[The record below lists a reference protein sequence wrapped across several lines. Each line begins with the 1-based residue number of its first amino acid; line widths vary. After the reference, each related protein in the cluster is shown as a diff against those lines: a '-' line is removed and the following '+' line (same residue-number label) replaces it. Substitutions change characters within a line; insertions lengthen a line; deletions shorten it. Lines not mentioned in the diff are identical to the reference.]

1 MNFKEM
7 QLVGFKS
14 FADKT
19 SIKFDDG
26 VTVIVGPNG
35 CGKSNVADAVRWV
48 LGEQSAKTLRG
59 SSMQDVIFGGTEAR
73 RPLSYCEVT
82 LVFDNTNRM
91 FDIDYD
97 EVAMTRRLYRSGESE
112 YLLNMQSCRL
122 KDIVALLHGV
132 GIGKEGYSIIG
143 QGKVEQIMNAKPED
157 RRAIFEEATGVMKF
171 KAQKGEI
178 ERKLESAKDNLT
190 VFVQRM
196 DEAENQLRP
205 LEKQAETAK
214 KYRAYTEELK
224 HEEVNAYL
232 VRFDNFAF
240 ETGKQREKIE
250 DATRRLNAVE
260 DRLSVLDTEESEGRE
275 AIVKAD
281 ENLRSLNEKLRLFEV
296 GMEHKTGEA
305 KVIGERIAS
314 YRRQLQTAADDVEY
328 SLRRTQ
334 EIDQLER
341 AGAARAEKNGRRAAE
356 IGKECARLEG
366 RLREADAKVVAFDR
380 ISDEKRAS
388 ELSSVESLADVRANV
403 GSLSARH
410 DAVSERIG
418 EVKEAIGKAQVRR
431 QEYERQLADCRKD
444 KDACTKFLDA
454 KPAREEALQG
464 DIAALRQSRQKLSED
479 IVDCNT
485 SISNL
490 NNNLEMYVNLK
501 NRFDGYRDSVR
512 RLQLTA
518 QKDPEI
524 GRRIRGAI
532 ADIVRTDKQYEVA
545 IETAIGGAMQNLVT
559 ATQDDARWLIEYLKR
574 TGGGI
579 VTFLPADAMRPRG
592 NGRDVQAA
600 LREEGAM
607 GLADELVKYDPYY
620 SNIVKYL
627 LDNTLICDTIGNATR
642 IAKKYPRA
650 FKLVTLDGDT
660 IASSGAMTGG
670 SRRRESGN
678 LLAGERHIKE
688 CEEGIARKK
697 NTLEKL
703 KAALADCETELE
715 NAEAAYEKFRVKV
728 QEETAAFA
736 ALSQREATLE
746 GLAQDAANDV
756 AEYDALLERLTRTAD
771 DLSREV
777 LSSEESEELLNKI
790 RSEAAAES
798 SARQA
803 EGEKLRAERDE
814 LSKQLSELRVEEA
827 AIASARQADE
837 ESSVRMRE
845 ERATLL
851 KKVDETRAAMAETQA
866 QIEQLKREEE
876 KVALTEEEQ
885 RTVDA
890 IRERLKKVEDE
901 KRAVLAKQTE
911 LAEEKRGLLTQQ
923 MSLGEVKHACELEI
937 SKAEVTLEN
946 MKQRIDE
953 AYGLTYESAQ
963 ELRDENYDI
972 TQASARIN
980 SLKHRITSLGAINQN
995 AEEDY
1000 DNLLARYNEMLTQK
1014 EDLDKG
1020 ITDLTT
1026 VLDELRA
1033 EMQKKF
1039 DDGFNEINENFTRI
1053 FRELFGGG
1061 KAEMQLDYT
1070 DCDDPLNAG
1079 IEIVAC
1085 PPGKKLT
1092 KISLLSGGERAF
1104 TAIAILFAILKS
1116 RPMPFCI
1123 LDEIEAALDEA
1134 NVDRFAK
1141 YLKKFSK
1148 DTQFIVITHRKPT
1161 MNQADVL
1168 FGVTMEEKG
1177 VSKIVSVKLS
1187 EVEARLGGDTVMA

>member
-82 LVFDNTNRM
+82 LVFDNANRM
-91 FDIDYD
+91 FDIEYD

-112 YLLNMQSCRL
+112 YLLNMQPCRL

-178 ERKLESAKDNLT
+178 ERKLENAKDNLT

-214 KYRAYTEELK
+214 KFRAYSEELK
-224 HEEVNAYL
+224 HEEVNSYL
-232 VRFDNFAF
+232 VRFDNFAY
-240 ETGKQREKIE
+240 ETGKQREKID
-250 DATRRLNAVE
+250 DATRKLTAVE
-260 DRLSVLDTEESEGRE
+260 ERLAAIDTEEEEGRA
-275 AIVKAD
+275 AIAKAD
-281 ENLRSLNEKLRLFEV
+281 DNLRSLNEKLRLFEV

-314 YRRQLQTAADDVEY
+314 FRRQLQTAADDVEY

-334 EIDQLER
+334 EIDALT
-341 AGAARAEKNGRRAAE
+341 ASGAARAEKNEKRAKQ
-356 IGKECARLEG
+356 IGAECAELEKK
-366 RLREADAKVVAFDR
+366 LREADARVVAFDR

-418 EVKEAIGKAQVRR
+418 EVKEAIGKADARR
-431 QEYERQLADCRKD
+431 TEYERQLADCRKD
-444 KDACTKFLDA
+444 KAACAAFLDG
-454 KPAREEALQG
+454 KPAREAALTG
-464 DIAALRQSRQKLSED
+464 DIADLRRSRQKLTED

-485 SISNL
+485 SIANL

-524 GRRIRGAI
+524 GKRIRGAI
-532 ADIVRTDKQYEVA
+532 ADIVRTEKQYEVA

-559 ATQDDARWLIEYLKR
+559 ATQDDARYLIEYLKR

-579 VTFLPADAMRPRG
+579 VTFLPVDAMRPRG

-600 LREEGAM
+600 LREEGAL
-607 GLADELVKYDPYY
+607 GLADELVSYDPYY

-697 NTLEKL
+697 ATLEKL
-703 KAALADCETELE
+703 KAALADCEQELE
-715 NAEAAYEKFRVKV
+715 AAEGAYEKFRIKV

-746 GLAQDAANDV
+746 GLAQDAANDR

-777 LSSEESEELLNKI
+777 LSSEENEELLNKI

-803 EGEKLRAERDE
+803 EGEKLRAERDA
-814 LSKQLSELRVEEA
+814 LSRRLSELRVEEA
-827 AIASARQADE
+827 AIASARQADD
-837 ESSVRMRE
+837 ESAVRMRE

-851 KKVDETRAAMAETQA
+851 KKVEDTRAAMAETQA
-866 QIEQLKREEE
+866 RIEQLKRDEE
-876 KVALTEEEQ
+876 KVALTEDEQ
-885 RTVDA
+885 KTVA
-890 IRERLKKVEDE
+890 ALRARLTEVETE
-901 KRAVLAKQTE
+901 KRAVSEKQAG
-911 LAEEKRGLLTQQ
+911 LSEEKRGLLTQQ
-923 MSLGEVKHACELEI
+923 MTLGEIKHTCELEI
-937 SKAEVTLEN
+937 SRAEVSLEN

-972 TQASARIN
+972 SQASTRIN
-980 SLKHRITSLGAINQN
+980 SLKHRIASLGAINQN

-1000 DNLLARYNEMLTQK
+1000 DNLLARYTEMQTQR

-1020 ITDLTT
+1020 IEDLTS
-1026 VLDELRA
+1026 VLDQLKA

-1039 DDGFNEINENFTRI
+1039 DDGFNEINENFTKI

>member
-1 MNFKEM
+1 MNFKEI
-7 QLVGFKS
+7 QLMGFKS

-19 SIKFDDG
+19 SIQFEDG
-26 VTVIVGPNG
+26 VTCIVGPNG

-59 SSMQDVIFGGTEAR
+59 SSMQDVIFGGTQTR
-73 RPLSYCEVT
+73 RQLSFCEVT
-82 LVFDNTNRM
+82 LVFDNTNRL
-91 FDIDYD
+91 FDIEYD
-97 EVAMTRRLYRSGESE
+97 EVAMTRRLYRSGDSE
-112 YLLNMQSCRL
+112 YLLNKQPCRL

-171 KAQKGEI
+171 KSQKAEI
-178 ERKLESAKDNLT
+178 ERKLENARDNLT

-232 VRFDNFAF
+232 VRFDNFAY

-250 DATRRLNAVE
+250 QAGRELNGVEGRLAA
-260 DRLSVLDTEESEGRE
+260 LDKEEEAARE
-275 AIVKAD
+275 AIAKAD
-281 ENLRSLNEKLRLFEV
+281 EELRAVNEKLRAFEV
-296 GMEHKTGEA
+296 GIEHKTGEA
-305 KVIGERIAS
+305 KVLGERIRS
-314 YRRQLQTAADDVEY
+314 YRRQLQTAMDDIEY
-328 SLRRTQ
+328 SLRRTR
-334 EIDQLER
+334 EIERLEKS
-341 AGAARAEKNGRRAAE
+341 GAAKSQENVRRAEE
-356 IGKECARLEG
+356 IGRKCAALEAKLAEVSQKVAEFERLMG
-366 RLREADAKVVAFDR
+366 
-380 ISDEKRAS
+380 EKRAS
-388 ELSSVESLADVRANV
+388 ELSSVEDLADIRANV
-403 GSLSARH
+403 GSLSARR

-418 EVKEAIGKAQVRR
+418 EVDAALAKARAR
-431 QEYERQLADCRKD
+431 KAEQEEQAAACQQERA
-444 KDACTKFLDA
+444 ACERFLDE
-454 KPAREEALQG
+454 KPQTEQSLLAAVREEE
-464 DIAALRQSRQKLSED
+464 AARRTLTEQAA
-479 IVDCNT
+479 DCNT
-485 SISNL
+485 SILNL
-490 NNNLEMYVNLK
+490 TNNLEMYVNLK

-518 QKDPEI
+518 KSDPEI
-524 GRRIRGAI
+524 GKRVKGAI
-532 ADIVRTDKQYEVA
+532 ADIVRTEKQYEVA
-545 IETAIGGAMQNLVT
+545 VETAIGGAMQNLVT
-559 ATQDDARWLIEYLKR
+559 ATQEDARYLIEYLKK

-579 VTFLPADAMRPRG
+579 VTFLPVDTMRPRG
-592 NGRDVQAA
+592 NGREIRAA
-600 LREEGAM
+600 LKEQGAV
-607 GLADELVKYDPYY
+607 GLAGELVSYDRYY
-620 SNIVKYL
+620 ENIVGYL
-627 LDNTLICDTIGNATR
+627 LDNTLICDTIANATR
-642 IAKKYPRA
+642 ISRKFPRA

-678 LLAGERHIKE
+678 LLAGERRIKE
-688 CEEGIARKK
+688 CEERIAAQKK
-697 NTLEKL
+697 RQEAL
-703 KAALADCETELE
+703 KKELAACEERLS
-715 NAEAAYEKFRVKV
+715 ARQAAYEQFRLQV
-728 QEETAAFA
+728 QEQTASFA
-736 ALSQREATLE
+736 ALSQRAAS
-746 GLAQDAANDV
+746 LAGQLAETVRDI
-756 AEYDALLERLTRTAD
+756 AEYEALLTTLRTTAD
-771 DLSREV
+771 SLKSEV
-777 LSSEESEELLNKI
+777 LSSEENEELLHKI
-790 RSEAAAES
+790 RSEAAAET

-803 EGEKLRAERDE
+803 EGDKLKEERDGI
-814 LSKQLSELRVEEA
+814 LSELNALRVEN
-827 AIASARQADE
+827 SARAADE
-837 ESSVRMRE
+837 ESARRLCE
-845 ERATLL
+845 EKEILAR
-851 KKVDETRAAMAETQA
+851 KVDETRADVSRTETL
-866 QIEQLKREEE
+866 IEQLKREEE
-876 KVALTEEEQ
+876 KAALTEEEQ
-885 RTVDA
+885 HAV
-890 IRERLKKVEDE
+890 
-901 KRAVLAKQTE
+901 AVLRGRLSALEGEKGSVGETQGR
-911 LAEEKRGLLTQQ
+911 LAEEKRALLARQ
-923 MSLGEVKHACELEI
+923 MTLSERKHECELEI
-937 SKAEVTLEN
+937 SKAEAGLEN

-953 AYGLTYESAQ
+953 AYGLTYESALA
-963 ELRDENYDI
+963 LRDEHYDI
-972 TQASARIN
+972 TQASSRIN
-980 SLKHRITSLGAINQN
+980 SLKHRIGALGAINQN

-1000 DNLLARYNEMLTQK
+1000 DNLLSRYTEMQTQR

-1020 ITDLTT
+1020 IADLTT
-1026 VLDELRA
+1026 VLEQLKA
-1033 EMQKKF
+1033 EMQRKF
-1039 DDGFNEINENFTRI
+1039 DAGFNEINANFTQI

-1187 EVEARLGGDTVMA
+1187 EVEAKLGGDTVIA

>member
-82 LVFDNTNRM
+82 LVFDNANRM
-91 FDIDYD
+91 FDIEYD

-112 YLLNMQSCRL
+112 YLLNMQPCRL

-178 ERKLESAKDNLT
+178 ERKLENAKDNLT

-214 KYRAYTEELK
+214 KFRAYSEELK
-224 HEEVNAYL
+224 HEEVNSYL
-232 VRFDNFAF
+232 VRFDNFAY
-240 ETGKQREKIE
+240 ETGKQREKID
-250 DATRRLNAVE
+250 DATRKLTAVE
-260 DRLSVLDTEESEGRE
+260 ERLAAIDTEEEEGRA
-275 AIVKAD
+275 AIAKAD
-281 ENLRSLNEKLRLFEV
+281 DNLRSLNEKLRLFEV

-314 YRRQLQTAADDVEY
+314 FRRQLQTAADDVEY

-334 EIDQLER
+334 EIDALT
-341 AGAARAEKNGRRAAE
+341 ASGAARAEKNEKRAKQ
-356 IGKECARLEG
+356 IGAECAELEKK
-366 RLREADAKVVAFDR
+366 LREADARVVAFDR

-418 EVKEAIGKAQVRR
+418 EVKEAIGKADARR
-431 QEYERQLADCRKD
+431 TEYERQLADCRKD
-444 KDACTKFLDA
+444 KAACAAFLDG
-454 KPAREEALQG
+454 KPAREAALTG
-464 DIAALRQSRQKLSED
+464 DIADLRRSRQKLTED

-485 SISNL
+485 SIANL

-524 GRRIRGAI
+524 GKRIRGAI
-532 ADIVRTDKQYEVA
+532 ADIVRTEKQYEVA

-559 ATQDDARWLIEYLKR
+559 ATQDDARYLIEYLKR

-579 VTFLPADAMRPRG
+579 VTFLPVDAMRPRG

-600 LREEGAM
+600 LREEGAL
-607 GLADELVKYDPYY
+607 GLADELVSYDPYY

-697 NTLEKL
+697 ATLEKL
-703 KAALADCETELE
+703 KAALADCEQELE
-715 NAEAAYEKFRVKV
+715 AAEGAYEKFRIKV

-746 GLAQDAANDV
+746 GLAQDAANDR

-777 LSSEESEELLNKI
+777 LSSEENEELLNKI

-803 EGEKLRAERDE
+803 EGEKLRAERDA
-814 LSKQLSELRVEEA
+814 LSRRLSELRVEEA
-827 AIASARQADE
+827 AIASARQADD
-837 ESSVRMRE
+837 ESAVRMRE

-851 KKVDETRAAMAETQA
+851 KKVEDTRAAMAETQA
-866 QIEQLKREEE
+866 RIEQLKRDEE
-876 KVALTEEEQ
+876 KVALTEDEQ
-885 RTVDA
+885 KTVA
-890 IRERLKKVEDE
+890 ALRARLTEVETE
-901 KRAVLAKQTE
+901 KRAVSEKQAG
-911 LAEEKRGLLTQQ
+911 LSEEKRGLLTQQ
-923 MSLGEVKHACELEI
+923 MTLGEIKHTCELEI
-937 SKAEVTLEN
+937 SRAEVSLEN

-972 TQASARIN
+972 SQASTRIN
-980 SLKHRITSLGAINQN
+980 SLKHRIVSLGAINQN

-1000 DNLLARYNEMLTQK
+1000 DNLLARYTEMQTQR

-1020 ITDLTT
+1020 IEDLTS
-1026 VLDELRA
+1026 VLDQLKA

-1039 DDGFNEINENFTRI
+1039 DDGFNEINENFTKI

-1187 EVEARLGGDTVMA
+1187 EVETRLGGDTVMA

>member
-91 FDIDYD
+91 FDIEYD

-112 YLLNMQSCRL
+112 YLLNMQPCRL

-178 ERKLESAKDNLT
+178 ERKLENAKDNLT

-214 KYRAYTEELK
+214 KFRAYSEELK
-224 HEEVNAYL
+224 HEEVNSYL
-232 VRFDNFAF
+232 VRFDNFAY
-240 ETGKQREKIE
+240 ETGKQREKID
-250 DATRRLNAVE
+250 DATRRLIAVE
-260 DRLSVLDTEESEGRE
+260 ERLSAIDTEEEEGRA
-275 AIVKAD
+275 AIAKAD
-281 ENLRSLNEKLRLFEV
+281 DNLRSLNEKLRLFEV

-314 YRRQLQTAADDVEY
+314 FRRQLQTAADDVEY

-334 EIDQLER
+334 EIDALT
-341 AGAARAEKNGRRAAE
+341 ASGAARAEKNEKRAKE
-356 IGKECARLEG
+356 IGAECAELE
-366 RLREADAKVVAFDR
+366 RKLREADARVAAFDR

-418 EVKEAIGKAQVRR
+418 EVKEAIGKADARKT
-431 QEYERQLADCRKD
+431 EYERQLADCRKD
-444 KDACTKFLDA
+444 KAACAAFLNG
-454 KPAREEALQG
+454 KPAREEALTG
-464 DIAALRQSRQKLSED
+464 DIADLRRSRQKLTED

-485 SISNL
+485 SIANL
-490 NNNLEMYVNLK
+490 SNNLEMYVNLK

-524 GRRIRGAI
+524 GKRIRGAI
-532 ADIVRTDKQYEVA
+532 ADIVRTEKQYEVA
-545 IETAIGGAMQNLVT
+545 VETAIGGAMQNLVT
-559 ATQDDARWLIEYLKR
+559 ATQDDARYLIEYLKR

-579 VTFLPADAMRPRG
+579 VTFLPVDAMRPRG

-600 LREEGAM
+600 LREEGAL
-607 GLADELVKYDPYY
+607 GLADELVSYDPYY

-697 NTLEKL
+697 ATLEKL
-703 KAALADCETELE
+703 KTALADCEKELE
-715 NAEAAYEKFRVKV
+715 AAEGAYEKFRIKV

-746 GLAQDAANDV
+746 GLAQDAANDR

-777 LSSEESEELLNKI
+777 LSSEENEELLNKI

-803 EGEKLRAERDE
+803 EGEKLRAERDG
-814 LSKQLSELRVEEA
+814 LSRRLSELRVEEA
-827 AIASARQADE
+827 AIASARQADG
-837 ESSVRMRE
+837 ESAVRMRE

-851 KKVDETRAAMAETQA
+851 KKVEDTRAAMAETQVR
-866 QIEQLKREEE
+866 IEQLKRDEE
-876 KVALTEEEQ
+876 KVALTEDEQ
-885 RTVDA
+885 KTVA
-890 IRERLKKVEDE
+890 ALRARLTEVETE
-901 KRAVLAKQTE
+901 KRAVSEKQAG
-911 LAEEKRGLLTQQ
+911 LSEEKRGLLTQQ
-923 MSLGEVKHACELEI
+923 MTLGEIKHTCELEI
-937 SKAEVTLEN
+937 SRAEVSLEN

-972 TQASARIN
+972 SQASTRIN
-980 SLKHRITSLGAINQN
+980 SLKHRIASLGAINQN

-1000 DNLLARYNEMLTQK
+1000 DNLLARYTEMQTQR

-1020 ITDLTT
+1020 IEDLTS
-1026 VLDELRA
+1026 VLDELKA

-1039 DDGFNEINENFTRI
+1039 DDGFNEINENFTKI

>member
-82 LVFDNTNRM
+82 LVFDNANRM
-91 FDIDYD
+91 FDIEYD

-112 YLLNMQSCRL
+112 YLLNMQPCRL

-178 ERKLESAKDNLT
+178 ERKLENAKDNLT

-214 KYRAYTEELK
+214 KFRAYSEELK
-224 HEEVNAYL
+224 HEEVNSYL
-232 VRFDNFAF
+232 VRFDNFAY
-240 ETGKQREKIE
+240 ETGKQREKID
-250 DATRRLNAVE
+250 DATRRLTAVE
-260 DRLSVLDTEESEGRE
+260 ERLSAIDTEEEEGRA
-275 AIVKAD
+275 AIAKAD
-281 ENLRSLNEKLRLFEV
+281 DNLRSLNEKLRLFEV

-314 YRRQLQTAADDVEY
+314 FRRQLQTAADDVEY

-334 EIDQLER
+334 EIDALT
-341 AGAARAEKNGRRAAE
+341 ASGAARAEKNEKRAKQ
-356 IGKECARLEG
+356 IGAECAELEKK
-366 RLREADAKVVAFDR
+366 LREADARVVAFDR

-418 EVKEAIGKAQVRR
+418 EVKEAIGKADARR
-431 QEYERQLADCRKD
+431 TEYERQLADCRKD
-444 KDACTKFLDA
+444 KAACAAFLDG
-454 KPAREEALQG
+454 KPAREAALTG
-464 DIAALRQSRQKLSED
+464 DIADLRRSRQKLTED

-485 SISNL
+485 SIANL

-524 GRRIRGAI
+524 GKRIRGAI
-532 ADIVRTDKQYEVA
+532 ADIVRTEKQYEVA

-559 ATQDDARWLIEYLKR
+559 ATQDDARYLIEYLKR

-579 VTFLPADAMRPRG
+579 VTFLPVDAMRPRG

-600 LREEGAM
+600 LREEGAL
-607 GLADELVKYDPYY
+607 GLADELVSYDPYY

-697 NTLEKL
+697 ATLEKL
-703 KAALADCETELE
+703 KAALADCEQELE
-715 NAEAAYEKFRVKV
+715 AAEGAYEKFRIKV

-746 GLAQDAANDV
+746 GLAQDAANDR

-777 LSSEESEELLNKI
+777 LSSEENEELLNKI

-803 EGEKLRAERDE
+803 EGEKLRAERDA
-814 LSKQLSELRVEEA
+814 LSRRLSELRVEEA
-827 AIASARQADE
+827 AIASARQADD
-837 ESSVRMRE
+837 ESAVRMRE

-851 KKVDETRAAMAETQA
+851 KKVEDTRAAMAETQA
-866 QIEQLKREEE
+866 RIEQLKRDEE
-876 KVALTEEEQ
+876 KVALTEDEQ
-885 RTVDA
+885 KTVA
-890 IRERLKKVEDE
+890 ALRARLTEVETE
-901 KRAVLAKQTE
+901 KRAVSEKQAG
-911 LAEEKRGLLTQQ
+911 LSEEKRGLLTQQ
-923 MSLGEVKHACELEI
+923 MTLGEIKHTCELEI
-937 SKAEVTLEN
+937 SRAEVSLEN

-972 TQASARIN
+972 SQASTRIN
-980 SLKHRITSLGAINQN
+980 SLKHRIASLGAINQN

-1000 DNLLARYNEMLTQK
+1000 DNLLARYTEMQTQR

-1020 ITDLTT
+1020 IEDLTS
-1026 VLDELRA
+1026 VLDQLKA

-1039 DDGFNEINENFTRI
+1039 DDGFNEINENFTKI

-1104 TAIAILFAILKS
+1104 TAIALLFAILKS

>member
-82 LVFDNTNRM
+82 LVFDNANRM
-91 FDIDYD
+91 FDIEYD

-112 YLLNMQSCRL
+112 YLLNMQPCRL

-178 ERKLESAKDNLT
+178 ERKLENAKDNLT

-214 KYRAYTEELK
+214 KFRAYSEELK
-224 HEEVNAYL
+224 HEEVNSYL
-232 VRFDNFAF
+232 VRFDNFAY
-240 ETGKQREKIE
+240 ETGKQREKID
-250 DATRRLNAVE
+250 DATRKLTAVE
-260 DRLSVLDTEESEGRE
+260 ERLAAIDTEEEEGRA
-275 AIVKAD
+275 AIAKAD
-281 ENLRSLNEKLRLFEV
+281 DNLRSLNEKLRLFEV

-314 YRRQLQTAADDVEY
+314 FRRQLQTAADDVEY

-334 EIDQLER
+334 EIDALT
-341 AGAARAEKNGRRAAE
+341 ASGAARAEKNEKRAKQ
-356 IGKECARLEG
+356 IGAECAELEKK
-366 RLREADAKVVAFDR
+366 LREADARVVAFDR

-418 EVKEAIGKAQVRR
+418 EVKEAIGKADARR
-431 QEYERQLADCRKD
+431 TEYERQLADCRKD
-444 KDACTKFLDA
+444 KAACAAFLDG
-454 KPAREEALQG
+454 KPAREAALTG
-464 DIAALRQSRQKLSED
+464 DIADLRRSRQKLTED

-485 SISNL
+485 SIANL

-524 GRRIRGAI
+524 GKRIRGAI
-532 ADIVRTDKQYEVA
+532 ADIVRTEKQYEVA

-559 ATQDDARWLIEYLKR
+559 ATQDDARYLIEYLKR

-579 VTFLPADAMRPRG
+579 VTFLPVDAMRPRG

-600 LREEGAM
+600 LREEGAL
-607 GLADELVKYDPYY
+607 GLADELVSYDPYY

-697 NTLEKL
+697 ATLEKL
-703 KAALADCETELE
+703 KAALADCEQELE
-715 NAEAAYEKFRVKV
+715 AAEGAYEKFRIKV

-746 GLAQDAANDV
+746 GLAQDAANDR

-777 LSSEESEELLNKI
+777 LSSEENEELLNKI

-803 EGEKLRAERDE
+803 EGEKLRAERDA
-814 LSKQLSELRVEEA
+814 LSRRLSELRVEEA
-827 AIASARQADE
+827 AIASARQADD
-837 ESSVRMRE
+837 ESAVRMRE

-851 KKVDETRAAMAETQA
+851 KKVEDTRAAMAETQA
-866 QIEQLKREEE
+866 RIEQLKRDEE
-876 KVALTEEEQ
+876 KVALTEDEQ
-885 RTVDA
+885 KTVA
-890 IRERLKKVEDE
+890 ALRARLTEVETE
-901 KRAVLAKQTE
+901 KRAVSEKQAG
-911 LAEEKRGLLTQQ
+911 LSEEKRGLLTQQ
-923 MSLGEVKHACELEI
+923 MTLGEIKHTCELEI
-937 SKAEVTLEN
+937 SRAEVSLEN

-972 TQASARIN
+972 SQASTRIN
-980 SLKHRITSLGAINQN
+980 SLKHRIVSLGAINQN

-1000 DNLLARYNEMLTQK
+1000 DNLLARYTEMQTQR

-1020 ITDLTT
+1020 IEDLMS
-1026 VLDELRA
+1026 VLDQLKA

-1039 DDGFNEINENFTRI
+1039 DDGFNEINENFTKI

>member
-82 LVFDNTNRM
+82 LVFDNANRM
-91 FDIDYD
+91 FDIEYD

-112 YLLNMQSCRL
+112 YLLNMQPCRL

-178 ERKLESAKDNLT
+178 ERKLENAKDNLT

-214 KYRAYTEELK
+214 KFRAYSEELK
-224 HEEVNAYL
+224 HEEVNSYL
-232 VRFDNFAF
+232 VRFDNFAY
-240 ETGKQREKIE
+240 ETGKQREKID
-250 DATRRLNAVE
+250 DATRKLTAVE
-260 DRLSVLDTEESEGRE
+260 ERLSAIDTEEEEGRA
-275 AIVKAD
+275 AIAKAD
-281 ENLRSLNEKLRLFEV
+281 DNLRSLNEKLRLFEV

-314 YRRQLQTAADDVEY
+314 FRRQLQTAADDVEY

-334 EIDQLER
+334 EIDALT
-341 AGAARAEKNGRRAAE
+341 ASGASRAEKNEKRAKQ
-356 IGKECARLEG
+356 IGAECAELEKK
-366 RLREADAKVVAFDR
+366 LREADARVVAFDR

-418 EVKEAIGKAQVRR
+418 EVKEAIGKADARR
-431 QEYERQLADCRKD
+431 TEYERQLADCRKD
-444 KDACTKFLDA
+444 KAACAAFLDG
-454 KPAREEALQG
+454 KPAREAALTG
-464 DIAALRQSRQKLSED
+464 DIADLRRSRQKLTED

-485 SISNL
+485 SIANL

-524 GRRIRGAI
+524 GKRIRGAI
-532 ADIVRTDKQYEVA
+532 ADIVRTEKQYEVA

-559 ATQDDARWLIEYLKR
+559 ATQDDARYLIEYLKR

-579 VTFLPADAMRPRG
+579 VTFLPVDAMRPRG

-600 LREEGAM
+600 LREEGAL
-607 GLADELVKYDPYY
+607 GLADELVSYDPYY

-697 NTLEKL
+697 ATLEKL
-703 KAALADCETELE
+703 KAALADCEQELE
-715 NAEAAYEKFRVKV
+715 AAEGAYEKFRIKV

-746 GLAQDAANDV
+746 GLAQDAANDR

-777 LSSEESEELLNKI
+777 LSSEENEELLNKI

-803 EGEKLRAERDE
+803 EGEKLRAERDG
-814 LSKQLSELRVEEA
+814 LSRRLSELRVEEA
-827 AIASARQADE
+827 AIASARQADD
-837 ESSVRMRE
+837 ESAVRMRE

-851 KKVDETRAAMAETQA
+851 KKVEDTRAAMAETQA
-866 QIEQLKREEE
+866 RIEQLKRDEE
-876 KVALTEEEQ
+876 KVALTEDEQ
-885 RTVDA
+885 KTVA
-890 IRERLKKVEDE
+890 ALRARLTEVETE
-901 KRAVLAKQTE
+901 KRAVSEKQAG
-911 LAEEKRGLLTQQ
+911 LSEEKRGLLTQQ
-923 MSLGEVKHACELEI
+923 MTLGEIKHTCELEI
-937 SKAEVTLEN
+937 SRAEVSLEN

-972 TQASARIN
+972 SQASTRIN
-980 SLKHRITSLGAINQN
+980 SLKHRIASLGAINQN

-1000 DNLLARYNEMLTQK
+1000 DNLLARYTEMQTQR

-1020 ITDLTT
+1020 IEDLTS
-1026 VLDELRA
+1026 VLDQLKA

-1039 DDGFNEINENFTRI
+1039 DDGFNEINENFTKI

>member
-1 MNFKEM
+1 MNFKEI

-19 SIKFDDG
+19 TIKFDDG
-26 VTVIVGPNG
+26 VTCIVGPNG

-59 SSMQDVIFGGTEAR
+59 SSMQDVIFGGTQTR
-73 RPLSYCEVT
+73 RQLSFCEVT
-82 LVFDNTNRM
+82 LVFDNSNHM
-91 FDIDYD
+91 FDIEYE

-112 YLLNMQSCRL
+112 YLLNQQPCRL

-178 ERKLESAKDNLT
+178 ERKLENAKDNLT

-214 KYRAYTEELK
+214 KYRAYSEQLK
-224 HEEVNAYL
+224 HEEVNTYL
-232 VRFDNFAF
+232 ARYDNFAY

-250 DATRRLNAVE
+250 KASAQLSTVEERLTSLDA
-260 DRLSVLDTEESEGRE
+260 EEIAARE
-275 AIVKAD
+275 AIFKAD
-281 ENLRSLNEKLRLFEV
+281 EDLRSLNEKLRLFEV

-305 KVIGERIAS
+305 KVLSERIQS
-314 YRRQLQTAADDVEY
+314 YHRQLRTASDDVEY
-328 SLRRTQ
+328 SLRRTA
-334 EIDQLER
+334 EIDRLEKTGAKR
-341 AGAARAEKNGRRAAE
+341 AEENAARAGQIE
-356 IGKECARLEG
+356 KECAGLEKRLAEMSARVAAFE
-366 RLREADAKVVAFDR
+366 RL
-380 ISDEKRAS
+380 SDEKRAS
-388 ELSSVESLADVRANV
+388 ELSSVENLADVRANA
-403 GSLSARH
+403 GSLSARR
-410 DAVSERIG
+410 DAVGERIG
-418 EVKEAIGKAQVRR
+418 EVNAALEKARAR
-431 QEYERQLADCRKD
+431 KKEYERQIAECSAERGK
-444 KDACTKFLDA
+444 CETFLNE
-454 KPAREEALQG
+454 KPQREAELQG
-464 DIAALRQSRQKLSED
+464 EISALERSRQKLSED
-479 IVDCNT
+479 VVDCNT
-485 SISNL
+485 SILNL
-490 NNNLEMYVNLK
+490 QNNLEMYVNLK

-512 RLQLTA
+512 KLQLTA
-518 QKDPEI
+518 KNDPEI
-524 GRRIRGAI
+524 GKRIRGAI
-532 ADIVRTDKQYEVA
+532 ADIVRTEKQYEVA
-545 IETAIGGAMQNLVT
+545 VETAIGGAMQNLVT
-559 ATQDDARWLIEYLKR
+559 ATQEDARWLIEYLKR
-574 TGGGI
+574 TNGGI
-579 VTFLPADAMRPRG
+579 VTFLPVDAMRPRG
-592 NGRDVQAA
+592 NSREAQAA
-600 LREEGAM
+600 LREEGAL
-607 GLADELVKYDPYY
+607 GLADELVQYDPYY
-620 SNIVKYL
+620 SNIVRYL

-642 IAKKYPRA
+642 IARKYPRS

-697 NTLEKL
+697 AAMEKL
-703 KAALADCETELE
+703 KKALADCD
-715 NAEAAYEKFRVKV
+715 AEVEEAQAAYEKFRLKV
-728 QEETAAFA
+728 QEQAASFA
-736 ALSQREATLE
+736 ALSQRAATLE
-746 GLAQDAANDV
+746 GLLSDAGHDIE
-756 AEYDALLERLTRTAD
+756 EYEALLARLNRTAD
-771 DLSREV
+771 DLKNEV
-777 LSSEESEELLNKI
+777 LSTEESEELLSKI
-790 RSEAAAES
+790 RSEAAAEA

-803 EGEKLRAERDE
+803 EGDKLKKERDE
-814 LSKQLSELRVEEA
+814 LLDKLSALRVEGA
-827 AIASARQADE
+827 SIASAREADE
-837 ESSVRMRE
+837 ATLSRMRE
-845 ERATLL
+845 EKAALL
-851 KKVDETRAAMAETQA
+851 KKVDETRENIAKTQ
-866 QIEQLKREEE
+866 QRIEELKREEE
-876 KVALTEEEQ
+876 RAALTDEEQ
-885 RTVDA
+885 ATVNKL
-890 IRERLKKVEDE
+890 RERLAGIEAE
-901 KRAVLAKQTE
+901 KRAVTE
-911 LAEEKRGLLTQQ
+911 NQNKLAEEKRGLLTRQ
-923 MSLGEVKHACELEI
+923 MALSEVKHECELEI
-937 SKAEVTLEN
+937 SKAEASLEN

-953 AYGLTYESAQ
+953 AYGLSYETAQ
-963 ELRDENYDI
+963 ELRDENFDI
-972 TQASARIN
+972 AQASSRIN
-980 SLKHRITSLGAINQN
+980 TLKRQIGSLGAINQN

-1000 DNLLARYNEMLTQK
+1000 DNLLARYTEMQTQK

-1020 ITDLTT
+1020 IADLTA
-1026 VLDELRA
+1026 VLDELKA

-1039 DDGFNEINENFTRI
+1039 DDGFNEINENFTHI

-1079 IEIVAC
+1079 IEIIVS
-1085 PPGKKLT
+1085 PPGKKLS

-1148 DTQFIVITHRKPT
+1148 ETQFIVITHRKPT
-1161 MNQADVL
+1161 MNQADIL

-1177 VSKIVSVKLS
+1177 VSKVVSVKLS
-1187 EVEARLGGDTVMA
+1187 EVEEKLGGDTVIA

>member
-82 LVFDNTNRM
+82 LVFDNANRM
-91 FDIDYD
+91 FDIEYD

-112 YLLNMQSCRL
+112 YLLNMQPCRL

-178 ERKLESAKDNLT
+178 ERKLENAKDNLT

-214 KYRAYTEELK
+214 KFRAYSEELK
-224 HEEVNAYL
+224 HEEVNSYL
-232 VRFDNFAF
+232 VRFDNFAY
-240 ETGKQREKIE
+240 ETGKQREKID
-250 DATRRLNAVE
+250 DATRKLTAVE
-260 DRLSVLDTEESEGRE
+260 ERLSAIDTEEEEGRA
-275 AIVKAD
+275 AIAKAD
-281 ENLRSLNEKLRLFEV
+281 DNLRSLNEKLRLFEV

-314 YRRQLQTAADDVEY
+314 FRRQLQTAADDVEY

-334 EIDQLER
+334 EIDALT
-341 AGAARAEKNGRRAAE
+341 ASGAARAEKNEKRAKQ
-356 IGKECARLEG
+356 IGAECAELEKK
-366 RLREADAKVVAFDR
+366 LREADARVVAFDR

-418 EVKEAIGKAQVRR
+418 EVKEAIGKADARR
-431 QEYERQLADCRKD
+431 TEYERQLADCRKD
-444 KDACTKFLDA
+444 KAACAAFLDG
-454 KPAREEALQG
+454 KPAREAALTG
-464 DIAALRQSRQKLSED
+464 DIADLRRSRQKLTED

-485 SISNL
+485 SIANL

-524 GRRIRGAI
+524 GKRIRGAI
-532 ADIVRTDKQYEVA
+532 ADIVRTEKQYEVA

-559 ATQDDARWLIEYLKR
+559 ATQDDARYLIEYLKR

-579 VTFLPADAMRPRG
+579 VTFLPVDAMRPRG

-600 LREEGAM
+600 LREEGAL
-607 GLADELVKYDPYY
+607 GLADELVSYDPYY

-697 NTLEKL
+697 ATLEKL
-703 KAALADCETELE
+703 KAALADCEQELE
-715 NAEAAYEKFRVKV
+715 AAEGAYEKFRIKV

-746 GLAQDAANDV
+746 GLAQDAANDR

-777 LSSEESEELLNKI
+777 LSSEENEELLNKI

-803 EGEKLRAERDE
+803 EGEKLRAERDA
-814 LSKQLSELRVEEA
+814 LSRRLSELRVEEA
-827 AIASARQADE
+827 AIASARQADD
-837 ESSVRMRE
+837 ESAVRMRE

-851 KKVDETRAAMAETQA
+851 KKVEDTRAAMAETQA
-866 QIEQLKREEE
+866 RIEQLKRDEE
-876 KVALTEEEQ
+876 KVALTEDEQ
-885 RTVDA
+885 KTVA
-890 IRERLKKVEDE
+890 ALRARLTEVETE
-901 KRAVLAKQTE
+901 KRAVSEKQAG
-911 LAEEKRGLLTQQ
+911 LSEEKRGLLTQQ
-923 MSLGEVKHACELEI
+923 MTLGEIKHTCELEI
-937 SKAEVTLEN
+937 SRAEVSLEN

-972 TQASARIN
+972 AQASTRIN
-980 SLKHRITSLGAINQN
+980 SLKHRIASLGAINQN

-1000 DNLLARYNEMLTQK
+1000 DNLLARYTEMQTQR

-1020 ITDLTT
+1020 IEDLTS
-1026 VLDELRA
+1026 VLDQLKA

-1039 DDGFNEINENFTRI
+1039 DDGFNEINENFTKI